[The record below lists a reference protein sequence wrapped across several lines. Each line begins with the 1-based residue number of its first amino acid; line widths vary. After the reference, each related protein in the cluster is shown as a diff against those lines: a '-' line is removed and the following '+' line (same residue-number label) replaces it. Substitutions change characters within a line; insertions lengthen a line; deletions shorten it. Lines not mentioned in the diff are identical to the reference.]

1 MGEAPHKPVAS
12 TAGSSPHAVNLWALV
27 GKPGYPAAMPTAQL
41 DALVDEARATNTS
54 TLTVMRG
61 GEIVVD
67 EVLDGRGD
75 RPIETMS
82 VTKAVLSLV
91 VGRAVTLGHLP
102 GADVPMSEFF
112 PEWRQGRKR
121 DVTLRHLMTHTSGL
135 QNVPMAPAEIYPSPD
150 FVQLAL
156 CAELEHAPGSVFAYN
171 NKAAN
176 LICGL
181 LERATGQQADDFA
194 RAELFGPLGIED
206 VYWIRD
212 KTETPHGMS
221 GLGLRARDLAR
232 LGQLAL
238 DRGEAGGQG
247 LISREWMEEST
258 RPATPTFSRIGL
270 LWWMWHEWLRYEI
283 RAEHVERLREAGAT
297 PEQVSTLS
305 ELTGAYDRHALWEAM
320 QARSFSPLN
329 LPAGVEWM
337 EETLGSRVG
346 FLHDGHL
353 GQYVAAHREAGI
365 VAVRQIAWNHPEA
378 KSPRSGFASFPDRI
392 LALAAR

>member
-1 MGEAPHKPVAS
+1 
-12 TAGSSPHAVNLWALV
+12 
-27 GKPGYPAAMPTAQL
+27 MPTAQL

-54 TLTVMRG
+54 ALIVMRD
-61 GEIVVD
+61 GEVIVD
-67 EVLDGRGD
+67 EVIDGRGD

-102 GADVPMSEFF
+102 GADVPVCEFF

-135 QNVPMAPAEIYPSPD
+135 QNVPMAPTEIYPSPD

-181 LERATGQQADDFA
+181 LERATGQKADDFA

-206 VYWIRD
+206 LFWVRD
-212 KTETPHGMS
+212 RAGNPHGMS
-221 GLGLRARDLAR
+221 GLSLRARDLAW

-238 DRGEAGGQG
+238 DGGEAGGRP
-247 LISREWMEEST
+247 LIHRDWMEEST
-258 RPATPTFSRIGL
+258 GPATSAFPQMGL
-270 LWWMWHEWLRYEI
+270 LWWLRPQWTRI
-283 RAEHVERLREAGAT
+283 VVTSSHVEAVAASGFTPSVAALKACMGEWTSWGQLWPRLVAQGFDR
-297 PEQVSTLS
+297 EQVPRGVRWAD
-305 ELTGAYDRHALWEAM
+305 EQFG
-320 QARSFSPLN
+320 PV
-329 LPAGVEWM
+329 AGF
-337 EETLGSRVG
+337 G
-346 FLHDGHL
+346 HDGWL
-353 GQYVAAHREAGI
+353 GQHLHVLPGPGL
-365 VAVRQIAWNHPEA
+365 VAVRLMDEGQPCAHEEA
-378 KSPRSGFASFPDRI
+378 SAFASFPDRL
-392 LALAAR
+392 LALAPA